1 MTTLS
6 APLRRPPAISTARI
20 LRAVVF
26 AVVAVTALLGP
37 LHGGTVS
44 AQSATENELVSSEP
58 TDGSTVA
65 VSPERLTFTFAEPLG
80 PDDVLTAPVA
90 CATVSQR
97 TGIPDVGSDRTVVT
111 VEVLTPF
118 PRGACTVPWLL
129 RDGLGETITSG
140 LITFS
145 VQADSP
151 TEGGE
156 APVTTAAP
164 APAPQT
170 PAAETVDEGSA
181 GGALWLGRVLSTTAV
196 LALFGA
202 LVLIGTAWP
211 EGPEYVITPRFLRAL
226 WLVALVGTV
235 LFVIGATAEASGRS
249 FGAALSP
256 ATWTDLLDAGWSGRA
271 ALVRL
276 ALVLA
281 TGWVVLR
288 PERVIDPTTQLPAY
302 ALPALAVAA
311 VGLARTGGDLAIVG
325 VLLSVAHAFGSA
337 VWFGGALV
345 VARVVVAGP
354 GDEDLVH
361 AVRGFNRV
369 SVPAMLVTLGTGVG
383 QMLRLA
389 GGALFTSGH
398 GRVLVVKTVAV
409 AAMIFVAITTRQMVN
424 ARMRRVDELTAP
436 TADRFRRAYSAE
448 AGLGVIVLALSGWL
462 LALQP
467 AGIDDRV
474 TYPVER
480 RFSDTTSGL
489 EVIVSV
495 TPAQVGPNGLRVEV
509 SAPAEGISNLVVT
522 FLPPEDVPARGI
534 EQSIPL
540 TGAGTAVLAAADGFP
555 LDVPGTWT
563 MQLSGITSQGTLTA
577 ATTSFSVGG
586 EAASAPVTAPTT
598 PVEVDGDGGTDTR
611 PVVTVDVGG

>member
-1 MTTLS
+1 MS
-6 APLRRPPAISTARI
+6 AIWRAGLFLAVAIVT
-20 LRAVVF
+20 VG
-26 AVVAVTALLGP
+26 VAFVGP
-37 LHGGTVS
+37 LLDAAAS
-44 AQSATENELVSSEP
+44 AQSATDNELVSSDP
-58 TDGSTVA
+58 ADGSTVA
-65 VSPERLTFTFAEPLG
+65 LSPERLTFTFSEPLG

-145 VQADSP
+145 VQADTP
-151 TEGGE
+151 TEGDD
-156 APVTTAAP
+156 APATTAAP
-164 APAPQT
+164 APTPSPSAP
-170 PAAETVDEGSA
+170 PDETVDEGSA

-211 EGPEYVITPRFLRAL
+211 EGPEYVITARFLRAL

-235 LFVIGATAEASGRS
+235 LFVVGATAEASGSS

-256 ATWTDLLDAGWSGRA
+256 TAWTDLVDAGWSGRA
-271 ALVRL
+271 ALARL
-276 ALVLA
+276 ALVVA

-288 PERVIDPTTQLPAY
+288 PERIIDPTTQLPAY

-325 VLLSVAHAFGSA
+325 VLLSVAHAFGTA

-354 GDEDLVH
+354 GDDDLVQ

-369 SVPAMLVTLGTGVG
+369 SVPAMLVTIGTGVG

-398 GRVLVVKTVAV
+398 GRVLLVKTVVV

-424 ARMRRVDELTAP
+424 ARLRRTDELTAP
-436 TADRFRRAYSAE
+436 TADRFRRAYTAE
-448 AGLGVIVLALSGWL
+448 AGLGVLVLALSGWL

-467 AGIDDRV
+467 AGIDDRA

-480 RFSDTTSGL
+480 RFSDATSGL

-509 SAPAEGISNLVVT
+509 EAPAEGISNLVVT
-522 FLPPEDVPARGI
+522 FLPPEDTPARGI

-563 MQLSGITSQGTLTA
+563 MQLSGITAQGTLTA
-577 ATTSFSVGG
+577 ATTSFTVGG
-586 EAASAPVTAPTT
+586 EAVVAPPTAPTA
-598 PVEVDGDGGTDTR
+598 PGGDGDGDDGGDGGTETR
-611 PVVTVDVGG
+611 PVVTVDVGS